1 MGTSTA
7 DILAQ
12 HGVLV
17 DEETLEHYGVPGMKW
32 GKRRKASKNARK
44 ADNAQRAEARAKVKD
59 MSDDDLKSAINRLK
73 LEKEYK
79 QLNAHQLSEGQKIVG
94 DILKDVGKQY
104 AKNYIT
110 SSLNSATK
118 PGALGKMK
126 ADLVTKPLA
135 AAPRTHVQLTKFN
148 GKL

>member
-7 DILAQ
+7 DVLAE
-12 HGVLV
+12 HGIGI

-32 GKRRKASKNARK
+32 GKRRAAKNARK

-73 LEKEYK
+73 LEKEFK
-79 QLNAHQLSEGQKIVG
+79 TLNAHQVSEGQKIVG

-110 SSLNSATK
+110 NSLNSATK

-126 ADLVTKPLA
+126 ADLLTKPIA
-135 AAPRTHVQLTKFN
+135 AAPKPVLQFN
-148 GKL
+148 KTFTGRI